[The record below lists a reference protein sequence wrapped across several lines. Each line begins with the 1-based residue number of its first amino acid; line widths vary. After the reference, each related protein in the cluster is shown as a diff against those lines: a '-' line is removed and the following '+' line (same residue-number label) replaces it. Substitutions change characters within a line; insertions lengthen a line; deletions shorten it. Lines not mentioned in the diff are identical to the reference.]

1 MSTIKPRTTS
11 IVIYQGDDMA
21 TLAELRRAAENAQT
35 FADRAESELETARE
49 VAAADLRAGD
59 SIEDAIDAR
68 DKAEAE
74 AKARQ
79 DEYDAFLDEA
89 AERAVTVVLHAIG
102 RKRFRDLMS
111 EHAPRKVKAHDVSK
125 VPEGTTL
132 TVAEAAEEVDHPDDA
147 GYGVNTETFPM
158 ALLTFIDA
166 ESPEVRTIV
175 EPEFSSVKAVRDF
188 LDNDLAE
195 GDFPGMWAAAYY
207 LNRMPSADPKA
218 SRYSAER
225 RSSAA
230 I

>member
-35 FADRAESELETARE
+35 FADRAESELEAARE

-59 SIEDAIDAR
+59 SIEDEIEAR
-68 DKAEAE
+68 DKAAVE

-111 EHAPRKVKAHDVSK
+111 EHAPRKVKVKDD
-125 VPEGTTL
+125 PEVEGGEP
-132 TVAEAAEEVDHPDDA
+132 VEREVDDPDDA
-147 GYGVNTETFPM
+147 GYGVNVETFPM
-158 ALLTFIDA
+158 ALLTFIDQ
-166 ESPEVRTIV
+166 ENPEVRTIV

>member
-35 FADRAESELETARE
+35 FADRAESELEAARE

-74 AKARQ
+74 AKERQ

-111 EHAPRKVKAHDVSK
+111 EHAPRKVKVKDD
-125 VPEGTTL
+125 PEVEGGEP
-132 TVAEAAEEVDHPDDA
+132 VEREVDHPDDA

-158 ALLTFIDA
+158 ALLTFIDG